1 MVVPLLAFKKAYQAF
16 DFGYA
21 SAISVAVL
29 IAISGFAMVYIRSV
43 GFGKEK

>member
-1 MVVPLLAFKKAYQAF
+1 
-16 DFGYA
+16 
-21 SAISVAVL
+21 VAVL